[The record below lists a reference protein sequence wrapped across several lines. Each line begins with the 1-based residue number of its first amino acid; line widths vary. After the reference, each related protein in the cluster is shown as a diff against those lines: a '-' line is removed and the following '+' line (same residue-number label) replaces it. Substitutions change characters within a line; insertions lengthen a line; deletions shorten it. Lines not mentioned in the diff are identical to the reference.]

1 MEMLKYRTLAAEIT
15 ALGGL
20 LRSPK
25 RKELLEDPVILD
37 LVAIMSHPQTDPILL
52 TAICTFGLDLFE
64 CDEPRQS
71 QADMEPFHKN
81 LSDMKYLIP
90 YLGFDNY
97 LIVLEASQRYHLA
110 ENPGH
115 KIIDDEDLSL
125 SKPKNKDEDAEEFMI
140 S

>member
-1 MEMLKYRTLAAEIT
+1 
-15 ALGGL
+15 
-20 LRSPK
+20 
-25 RKELLEDPVILD
+25 
-37 LVAIMSHPQTDPILL
+37 
-52 TAICTFGLDLFE
+52 
-64 CDEPRQS
+64 
-71 QADMEPFHKN
+71 MEPFHRN

-97 LIVLEASQRYHLA
+97 LVVLEASQRYHLA

-115 KIIDDEDLSL
+115 KIIDDEELSL